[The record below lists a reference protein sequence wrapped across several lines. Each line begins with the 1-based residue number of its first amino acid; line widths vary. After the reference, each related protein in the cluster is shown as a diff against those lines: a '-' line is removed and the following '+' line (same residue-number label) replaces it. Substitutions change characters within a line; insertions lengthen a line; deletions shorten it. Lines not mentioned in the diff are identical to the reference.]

1 MVPSGWEHVRLNGLC
16 LAVTSGSRDWAKYYS
31 DQGSKFIRMTNLQRE
46 NIYLN
51 LSDLKY
57 VDVQSNSSDGKRTS
71 LKTGDILMSITAEL
85 GKIGW
90 VHDGLGEAFINQH
103 TALIRLDD
111 KISNSKY
118 IAYLLSSKDM
128 NHRINRLND
137 SGAKAGL
144 NLPTIRSIPLN
155 VPPLPEQHKISKIL
169 ETWDK
174 AISTTERLIDN
185 SKQQKKAL
193 MQQLLTG
200 KNRFASFE
208 AEFTVREG
216 FAKRKL
222 GELPSDWNV
231 DLMSNHYWY
240 QEGPGVR
247 KHQFTETGVKLFNGT
262 NIQKSRIN
270 IKNTKTHISEE
281 EANGP
286 YSHFLADDG
295 DLVIACSGISVDKF
309 DEKIAFI
316 DVSHLPLCMNTSTM
330 RFKVINEDKA
340 CIHYLRY
347 YMMSTLFKNQIRRQ
361 ITGSAQLNFGP
372 SHVSNCFIA
381 LPTFE
386 EQQKIAAVLTNADKE
401 IDLLEQQ
408 LADLKQEK
416 KALMQQLLTGK
427 RRVKVES
434 QECIA

>member
-1 MVPSGWEHVRLNGLC
+1 MVPNGWEHVRLNGLC

-51 LSDLKY
+51 LSNLKY

-111 KISNSKY
+111 KKSNSKY

-155 VPPLPEQHKISKIL
+155 VPPLPEQHKIANIL

-185 SKQQKKAL
+185 SKQQKKSL

-200 KNRFASFE
+200 K
-208 AEFTVREG
+208 
-216 FAKRKL
+216 KRLLDDSGKPFD
-222 GELPSDWNV
+222 GEWEDKYLHNV
-231 DLMSNHYWY
+231 A
-240 QEGPGVR
+240 
-247 KHQFTETGVKLFNGT
+247 
-262 NIQKSRIN
+262 RI
-270 IKNTKTHISEE
+270 IVS
-281 EANGP
+281 P
-286 YSHFLADDG
+286 
-295 DLVIACSGISVDKF
+295 VDKKTIKGEIPVELCNYTDVYYNTRITKSLTF
-309 DEKIAFI
+309 MKATAKQSEIDKYTLKVNDVIVTKDSETPGDIAVPALVSEDLSGVVCGYHLAIIRPNNELVEGAFLNYLFSMPKI
-316 DVSHLPLCMNTSTM
+316 
-330 RFKVINEDKA
+330 
-340 CIHYLRY
+340 RY
-347 YMMSTLFKNQIRRQ
+347 YFFTLA
-361 ITGSAQLNFGP
+361 TGATRFGL
-372 SHVSNCFIA
+372 SVGGINKAHFT
-381 LPTFE
+381 LPPLV
-386 EQQKIAAVLTNADKE
+386 EQQKIAALLSNADKE
-401 IDLLEQQ
+401 IELIAQQ

-427 RRVKVES
+427 RRVKIDEAEV
-434 QECIA
+434 A

>member
-1 MVPSGWEHVRLNGLC
+1 MVPNGWKKGVIEDIAKVSSGGTPSRENDSYWLGGQVPWVTTTEVQFGIISDTEQKITEEGLKNSSAKLFPKDTILMAMYGQGKTRGQVAKLGIEASTNQACAALC
-16 LAVTSGSRDWAKYYS
+16 LNSGFEVDYYYQYLVSQYEKIRDLANS
-31 DQGSKFIRMTNLQRE
+31 GGQQ
-46 NIYLN
+46 N
-51 LSDLKY
+51 LS
-57 VDVQSNSSDGKRTS
+57 
-71 LKTGDILMSITAEL
+71 
-85 GKIGW
+85 
-90 VHDGLGEAFINQH
+90 
-103 TALIRLDD
+103 
-111 KISNSKY
+111 
-118 IAYLLSSKDM
+118 
-128 NHRINRLND
+128 
-137 SGAKAGL
+137 AGIIKGIHV
-144 NLPTIRSIPLN
+144 PI
-155 VPPLPEQHKISKIL
+155 PPLPEQRKIATIL
-169 ETWDK
+169 GTWDK

-200 KNRFASFE
+200 EKRFAGFE
-208 AEFTVREG
+208 AEFTVKKD

-222 GELPSDWNV
+222 GKLPYDWDV

-270 IKNTKTHISEE
+270 IENTKTHISEE

-286 YSHFLADDG
+286 YNHFLADDG

-316 DVSHLPLCMNTSTM
+316 NISHLPLCMNTSTM
-330 RFKVINEDKA
+330 RFKVINQEKA

-347 YMMSTLFKNQIRRQ
+347 FMMSTLFKNQIRRQ

-386 EQQKIAAVLTNADKE
+386 EQQKIANSLAVADKE
-401 IDLLEQQ
+401 IDLLEKQ

-427 RRVKVES
+427 RRVKVDNTE
-434 QECIA
+434 AA